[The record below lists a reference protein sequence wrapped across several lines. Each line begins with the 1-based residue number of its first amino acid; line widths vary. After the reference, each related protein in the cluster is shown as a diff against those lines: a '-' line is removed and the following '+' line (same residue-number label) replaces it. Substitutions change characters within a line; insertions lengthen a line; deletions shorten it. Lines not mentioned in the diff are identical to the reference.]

1 MSSLEQIE
9 VELRI
14 IDERIRILEEQH
26 AHTERRIQE
35 LAAGHQ
41 ILKNTPASVL
51 VKMKE
56 EGRI

>member
-1 MSSLEQIE
+1 MSNLEQIE

-35 LAAGHQ
+35 LDAGHR
-41 ILKNTPASVL
+41 IIENTPASVL
-51 VKMKE
+51 AKMKE